1 MVGLRKHIHAG
12 STSIFDPIFN
22 LIYFINHIIAP
33 HKQAQRWAPEDRSE
47 RVPLSRLALSD
58 ALAVVCFDLFTC
70 KKTIDFID
78 LQVNKYIY

>member
-58 ALAVVCFDLFTC
+58 ALAVVCFDLLAKKPLTSLIC
-70 KKTIDFID
+70 K
-78 LQVNKYIY
+78 